1 MQEHV
6 KREKHIMAE
15 CSCPFLVNLVAAF
28 NEGPY
33 LYLLIECI
41 MGGELFTYLQVCLQ
55 LCLAVQVRGG
65 KLRAADK
72 QRCARSD
79 WGQQAALP
87 DSFRRGSMPRQPA

>member
-1 MQEHV
+1 M

-41 MGGELFTYLQVCLQ
+41 MGGELFTYLQV
-55 LCLAVQVRGG
+55 
-65 KLRAADK
+65 RAEA
-72 QRCARSD
+72 S
-79 WGQQAALP
+79 
-87 DSFRRGSMPRQPA
+87 PRHTA

>member
-1 MQEHV
+1 M

-41 MGGELFTYLQVCLQ
+41 MGGELFTYLQVTP
-55 LCLAVQVRGG
+55 ATG
-65 KLRAADK
+65 KVESGL
-72 QRCARSD
+72 
-79 WGQQAALP
+79 L
-87 DSFRRGSMPRQPA
+87 